1 VRRNAENKL
10 IVVAVRIDPQIEQ
23 RLRLLAETT
32 GRKQSFF
39 LQQMIECGIDAI
51 EQTWLPHETLSQV
64 RSGKMPRSQPS
75 GGTSDLF
82 GDVVDNKRKN
92 EF

>member
-1 VRRNAENKL
+1 MLEKCCEITIANGNAPPEFTVRRSAENKL

-51 EQTWLPHETLSQV
+51 EETWLPHV
-64 RSGKMPRSQPS
+64 KRHK
-75 GGTSDLF
+75 
-82 GDVVDNKRKN
+82 VDRKVY
-92 EF
+92 

>member
-1 VRRNAENKL
+1 MLEKYCEIAIANGNAPPEFTVRRSAENKL

-51 EQTWLPHETLSQV
+51 EETWLPHV
-64 RSGKMPRSQPS
+64 KRHK
-75 GGTSDLF
+75 
-82 GDVVDNKRKN
+82 VDRKVY
-92 EF
+92 